1 MEAETLLNLVD
12 ASVIQFG
19 GEGLGDLIPEV
30 ERVLPTLLRSSK
42 RGDFEVAVNIARLLA
57 MQPNPDQSE
66 RCASLLLDVAFAHIP
81 QGRAR
86 DGLSLAETAI
96 DLARNCKDVAILRR
110 AHSVIAN
117 LLVDIGAPSVAV
129 DHAAEAIRLAESLKD
144 PHAIAAGIT
153 SLSSALGML
162 GLHREVVF
170 LATDALKRFGDD
182 PRCAAP
188 LFALRANFAASA
200 IALQQ
205 FPLSARTCE
214 GIVEQMGLPRD
225 ANGILNRIFVEGVWL
240 KSAIGMDKADVAR
253 ARIAVIQSLTTAFR
267 SPRLDL
273 NRLLAEAAFD
283 TYMGNPMLAVAKLLE
298 AKKVTPEFPSL
309 HRECLAL
316 LIQTYQKADDQ
327 AGALLYLGEF
337 MEFLVKHQI
346 DKVRAQ
352 LEALHQAVRT
362 ETPGKDDIRSVVLAL
377 QREGPGAKSN
387 VDIPIEKLWEMFER
401 LAVSAELRE
410 DPTGRHAYRVG
421 RLAGMLATSAGF
433 GGRYA
438 WEIEQAARVHDIG
451 KLAVPD
457 GILMKQAALSD
468 AEYGALMRHV
478 TAGVQILAQC
488 PSTEFQLA
496 QTVVGARHENW
507 DGSGYPRGLKG
518 EDIPLPARI
527 VAIADAYDVMVSPRP
542 FRRAM
547 SHQEAITRILGAS
560 GRRFDPKLAALF
572 VDAVDTKHDFMGHEA
587 FMAWLNASA
596 DGSPLVRA
604 RDTMQRYVA
613 GLAPIEAILEGPTDS
628 DPVDDPVR
636 RV

>member
-1 MEAETLLNLVD
+1 MQAETLLNLVD
-12 ASVIQFG
+12 TSVIQFG
-19 GEGLGDLIPEV
+19 GEGLSDLLPEIDRLIPA
-30 ERVLPTLLRSSK
+30 LLRSS
-42 RGDFEVAVNIARLLA
+42 RPEDFNIAVNIARLLA
-57 MQPNPDQSE
+57 LHPRPEQPE
-66 RCASLLLDVAFAHIP
+66 RCGTILLDVAVAHVP
-81 QGRAR
+81 HGRAR
-86 DGLSLAETAI
+86 EGLSLAEAAL
-96 DLARNCKDVAILRR
+96 DLALGSNCPPLRRR
-110 AHSVIAN
+110 AHGVIAG
-117 LLVDIGAPSVAV
+117 LLVDLGAYVHAV
-129 DHAAEAIRLAESLKD
+129 DHASEAIRVAEGLAD
-144 PHAIAAGIT
+144 NHAIAAGVAN
-153 SLSSALGML
+153 LSSALVPL
-162 GLHREVVF
+162 GLHREVIF
-170 LATDALKRFGDD
+170 LATDALKRFADD

-188 LFALRANFAASA
+188 LAVLRANFAASA

-205 FPLSARTCE
+205 FPLAVRTCE
-214 GIVEQMGLPRD
+214 SIVEQLGLPRD
-225 ANGILNRIFVEGVWL
+225 ANGILNRVFVEGTWL
-240 KSAIGMDKADVAR
+240 KAAIGMDKADVAR

-273 NRLLAEAAFD
+273 NRQLAEAAFD

-298 AKKVTPEFPSL
+298 AKKVTPGFPSL

-316 LIQTYQKADDQ
+316 LVQTYLRANDQ

-346 DKVRAQ
+346 DKVRTQ
-352 LEALHQAVRT
+352 LEALKQAVRT
-362 ETPGKDDIRSVVLAL
+362 ETPGKDDIRAVVLAL
-377 QREGPGAKSN
+377 QRERPTTRTD
-387 VDIPIEKLWEMFER
+387 VEVPVERYWEMFER

-421 RLAGMLATSAGF
+421 RLAALLATAAGF

-438 WEIEQAARVHDIG
+438 NEIEQAARLHDIG

-457 GILMKQAALSD
+457 GILMKQAALSE

-488 PSTEFQLA
+488 PSPEFQLA

-507 DGSGYPRGLKG
+507 DGSGYPQGLKG

-547 SHQEAITRILGAS
+547 SHEEAITRILGAS
-560 GRRFDPKLAALF
+560 GRRFDPKLAAVF
-572 VDAVDTKHDFMGHEA
+572 VDAVDTKHDFMGHDG
-587 FMAWLNASA
+587 FVAWLDAAA

-604 RDTMQRYVA
+604 RETMQRYVA
-613 GLAPIEAILEGPTDS
+613 GLAPIDAILELPTDT
-628 DPVDDPVR
+628 DPLDDPVR